1 MVNFREAMDRLELS
15 APDVAEA
22 LGVKPG
28 TVRQMRLE
36 EGTEGY
42 RTPPENWRAVLAAL
56 ARKRGKDLAKVAE
69 QLDRDV

>member
-1 MVNFREAMDRLELS
+1 MDRLELS
-15 APDVAEA
+15 APDVAAA

-42 RTPPENWRAVLAAL
+42 RTPPANWRAVLAAL
-56 ARKRGKDLAKVAE
+56 AKKRGKEMAKFVE
-69 QLDRDV
+69 QLERAAE